1 MNSLIVFSVE
11 VQALLVTSPGSARLH
26 ESQCTQHL
34 HNLFHECLTESR
46 SLYEQRITVF
56 FKLRFPR
63 EILRARRTGMEV
75 TKAFPV
81 LLDLLVTS
89 PGSAR
94 LHESQ
99 CTQHLPNLFPDCF
112 RSCSSFSFYSCARG
126 QHGLSMGSAWAQ
138 HWIGRGQLRPCSAA
152 RKHENSEMSH
162 WARKSFHW
170 EISS

>member
-1 MNSLIVFSVE
+1 MPFTDWKKFFVCQHHVVFMSRGSRCCSTYRSYSCTFSDMHVLGMECSVKTWKVSLFSVD
-11 VQALLVTSPGSARLH
+11 VVLCRK
-26 ESQCTQHL
+26 
-34 HNLFHECLTESR
+34 
-46 SLYEQRITVF
+46 SL
-56 FKLRFPR
+56 FKLRFPG

-112 RSCSSFSFYSCARG
+112 RSTCLSQTEKVFRTRTLLFIFQLLLMPSFWQAC
-126 QHGLSMGSAWAQ
+126 
-138 HWIGRGQLRPCSAA
+138 IGNG
-152 RKHENSEMSH
+152 M
-162 WARKSFHW
+162 
-170 EISS
+170 

>member
-1 MNSLIVFSVE
+1 MNSLIVLSVE

-81 LLDLLVTS
+81 LHDLLVTS

-94 LHESQ
+94 LHVVV
-99 CTQHLPNLFPDCF
+99 HL
-112 RSCSSFSFYSCARG
+112 
-126 QHGLSMGSAWAQ
+126 SASTHAQ
-138 HWIGRGQLRPCSAA
+138 FLTG
-152 RKHENSEMSH
+152 MY
-162 WARKSFHW
+162 W
-170 EISS
+170 EWNVV